1 LGRAEVRQIFRIS
14 RYGVI
19 AGCFVTEGVIPRSAK
34 VRLIRDHIV
43 IRDTNSIESIR
54 RNKDDVSEVRNG
66 FECGIKL
73 QGYDDIKEGDILEAF
88 EFVEISRTLDSVTT
102 R

>member
-1 LGRAEVRQIFRIS
+1 M
-14 RYGVI
+14 
-19 AGCFVTEGVIPRSAK
+19 
-34 VRLIRDHIV
+34 IRDN
-43 IRDTNSIESIR
+43 NSIESIR

-73 QGYDDIKEGDILEAF
+73 QGYDDIKEGDIFEAF
-88 EFVEISRTLDSVTT
+88 EFVEISRTLDSVAT